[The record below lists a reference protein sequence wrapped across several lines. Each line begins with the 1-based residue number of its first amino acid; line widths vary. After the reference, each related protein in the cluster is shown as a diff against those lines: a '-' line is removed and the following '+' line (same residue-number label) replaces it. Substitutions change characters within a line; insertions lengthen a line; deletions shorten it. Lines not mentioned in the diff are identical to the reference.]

1 MADQAGGFTGSVVSA
16 GSFTFTYLVQNSQG
30 TQIASPVSATVT
42 FPTGSGLTVHL
53 VDGKTG
59 AVDVS
64 GGDFRWIIEEDRSFY
79 INPNCTT
86 NVAKGSVPTGCAG
99 TQLPGGT
106 VPILGANFH
115 TSDMPFVA
123 QGCTGPISCESG
135 QTLLGAPA
143 VCDVGDGVCR
153 TTASQKTIVLP
164 SAVALD
170 PTKRYYISVLPGNA
184 ANPFISGN
192 GSACT
197 SATQANCGYSM
208 GGAPIAP
215 GQTAVNV
222 TVEQDPFPPAKL
234 SVNVFE
240 DDFPLNGE
248 QDSGGGVDVLS
259 PQEPGLGGFNV
270 LLWDDMGGSG
280 DVTGQMTYDMFNQ
293 PLSNS
298 LDGTID
304 PVTGLNACPIT
315 KAGTAAGANATG
327 ITGMI
332 VTCPKY
338 ESDNATL
345 SPLAGQA
352 VVANLMPGRFS
363 VQAIPGADRIAR
375 GEVWLQT
382 NTLDG
387 QKAHDSF
394 LRIGEP
400 AYFQEFGPAG
410 YHVAIGFANPSI
422 IKSRLAGVCNGT
434 DVNVTAGVGTAQ
446 VCNNTVTGKITTERM
461 SRTPDER
468 LYSSGSHD
476 SFAFTQC
483 YISVGDPDGEDFAFT
498 YCNPDGTFTITGLPA
513 GNWRLTTFDEWND
526 MIVDGLSTPI
536 GLGAGS
542 TSCPGG
548 STTTGTGS
556 SAVNNCNMGDIAT
569 SQWQANV
576 LTRTFIDDNKD
587 GVYQPGEG
595 GVSLVNTAVRYR
607 DGSLANNL
615 GTDFDGVANFNETF
629 PLFNWYVVE
638 TDVTRYKT
646 TGIHTVYD
654 AGGPADGSA
663 SCGRRRLSGLRQ
675 LHHRQ
680 VHGQYGRED
689 SLAGQPLGTRRN
701 LLPGCRLHRY
711 VHSEW
716 TPPPAV
722 PQLPRAASI
731 PRGWWRKAGRATP
744 ARTTSSNSARLPISP
759 AKLAASTVTWS
770 TPPPAPSMIR

>member
-1 MADQAGGFTGSVVSA
+1 MTVVADQAGGFTGSVASA

-86 NVAKGSVPTGCAG
+86 NVATGSVPTGCAG

-153 TTASQKTIVLP
+153 TTASQKTAVLP

-170 PTKRYYISVLPGNA
+170 PTKRYYISVLPGDA

-197 SATQANCGYSM
+197 SATQANCGYCM

-259 PQEPGLGGFNV
+259 PKEPGLGGFNI

-338 ESDNATL
+338 ESDGATL

-375 GEVWLQT
+375 GEDWLQT

-410 YHVAIGFANPSI
+410 LPRHH
-422 IKSRLAGVCNGT
+422 RLCQSGHHQEPPGRGLRWHRSSTSPPVSVRT
-434 DVNVTAGVGTAQ
+434 L
-446 VCNNTVTGKITTERM
+446 CNNTVTGKITTERM

-483 YISVGDPDGEDFAFT
+483 YVSVGDPDGEDFAFT

-513 GNWRLTTFDEWND
+513 GDWRLTTFDEWND

-536 GLGAGS
+536 GLAPAPLPAPGQHHHGHGS
-542 TSCPGG
+542 SASTTATWATSLPTNGRRTSTPAPS
-548 STTTGTGS
+548 STTT
-556 SAVNNCNMGDIAT
+556 
-569 SQWQANV
+569 
-576 LTRTFIDDNKD
+576 RT
-587 GVYQPGEG
+587 
-595 GVSLVNTAVRYR
+595 
-607 DGSLANNL
+607 
-615 GTDFDGVANFNETF
+615 
-629 PLFNWYVVE
+629 
-638 TDVTRYKT
+638 
-646 TGIHTVYD
+646 
-654 AGGPADGSA
+654 A
-663 SCGRRRLSGLRQ
+663 S
-675 LHHRQ
+675 
-680 VHGQYGRED
+680 
-689 SLAGQPLGTRRN
+689 T
-701 LLPGCRLHRY
+701 
-711 VHSEW
+711 
-716 TPPPAV
+716 
-722 PQLPRAASI
+722 
-731 PRGWWRKAGRATP
+731 
-744 ARTTSSNSARLPISP
+744 SP
-759 AKLAASTVTWS
+759 AKAASPWS
-770 TPPPAPSMIR
+770 TPQSAIATAAWPTTWSPTSTA